1 MINTYNIPTEYIE
14 FELTESIYIDK
25 IDKVI
30 PFVEK
35 MHSLGIKISMDDF
48 GSGYSSLNLLTDLP
62 IDILKLDKVFL
73 AKDQLTKNQK
83 IIISSVISMAQQLK
97 IKVLCEGVERRDQIE
112 FLKEVGCNTFQGFYF
127 SRPICKQDFEVF
139 LSKEH
144 S

>member
-1 MINTYNIPTEYIE
+1 
-14 FELTESIYIDK
+14 
-25 IDKVI
+25 
-30 PFVEK
+30 
-35 MHSLGIKISMDDF
+35 MDDF